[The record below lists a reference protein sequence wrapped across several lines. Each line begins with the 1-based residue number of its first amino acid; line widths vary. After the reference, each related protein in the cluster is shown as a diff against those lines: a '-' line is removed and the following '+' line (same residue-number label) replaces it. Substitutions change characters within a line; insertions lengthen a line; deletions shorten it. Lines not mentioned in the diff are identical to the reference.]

1 MKDKKIEFA
10 TRTFDYM
17 RSMIMNREELYRL
30 IRDEVRKSF
39 EIENDNID
47 INDNLMEFGLDSI
60 NMVMMILEIESI
72 FNIEIP
78 DEDLVFE
85 NFDTIKKISD
95 YVLRI
100 MD

>member
-1 MKDKKIEFA
+1 
-10 TRTFDYM
+10 
-17 RSMIMNREELYRL
+17 MIMNREELYRL

>member
-1 MKDKKIEFA
+1 
-10 TRTFDYM
+10 
-17 RSMIMNREELYRL
+17 MNREELYRL

>member
-1 MKDKKIEFA
+1 
-10 TRTFDYM
+10 
-17 RSMIMNREELYRL
+17 MNREELYRL

-78 DEDLVFE
+78 DEDMVLE
-85 NFDTIKKISD
+85 NFDTWID
-95 YVLRI
+95 
-100 MD
+100 D

>member
-10 TRTFDYM
+10 SRTFDYM